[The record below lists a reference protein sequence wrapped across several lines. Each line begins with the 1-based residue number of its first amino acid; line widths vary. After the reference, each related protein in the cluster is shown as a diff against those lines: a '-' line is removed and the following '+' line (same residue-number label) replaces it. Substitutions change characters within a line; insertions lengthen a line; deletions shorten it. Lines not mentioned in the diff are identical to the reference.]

1 MNTSTEKTPYLTLE
15 FSDEFGKLI
24 FWNNEEAQQWVTKE
38 LSEWEWLQRPSWN
51 PCRNAWTHFGGNL
64 SSALASLRNA
74 NQHQQNNQSF
84 QHFVQEAK
92 TCIER
97 AFINEA
103 RSLLPRNAT
112 REFLLN
118 LKQTGQEPEAALI
131 VALIFGQDLR
141 DAPLNVSVTALLLY
155 YFFKNGIKNRAKGEL
170 DALKKLS
177 TEFNNA
183 LTSQTLNHEEN
194 KNTFESLR
202 SAIAG
207 YREKIKSEFDESQ
220 SARQE
225 EWTKELENARNELTA
240 LTETYD
246 NHMKLAAP
254 VSYWEKKR
262 VKHRN
267 WSLAFFVFIG
277 LSMWGFGSLLVEELE
292 SVAKAVEAV
301 KAIPPAKNAASSTA
315 GSLIELAST
324 WKIGSFVLLAT
335 LGFWVIRILVRL
347 FLSHI
352 HLENDAAERVT
363 MAQTFL
369 ALKRDSSLSGTE
381 HIGTI
386 LAALFRPTGDGIVK
400 DEGLPP
406 TAMEWL
412 TKLGGSK

>member
-15 FSDEFGKLI
+15 FGEEFSKLI

-38 LSEWEWLQRPSWN
+38 QSEWGWVQHPNWN
-51 PCRNAWTHFGGNL
+51 PCRNAWSHFGGSL

-74 NQHQQNNQSF
+74 SHHEQNNQPF
-84 QHFVQEAK
+84 QQFVQEAK
-92 TCIER
+92 SHIER
-97 AFINEA
+97 AYVNEA
-103 RSLLPRNAT
+103 RNLLPRNAT
-112 REFLLN
+112 REFLFN
-118 LKQTGQEPEAALI
+118 LKQSGQEQEAALI
-131 VALIFGQDLR
+131 VSLFFGQDLR
-141 DAPLNVSVTALLLY
+141 DAPLNLAVSALLLY
-155 YFFKNGIKNRAKGEL
+155 YFFKNGIKNRTKGESE
-170 DALKKLS
+170 ALKKLS
-177 TEFNNA
+177 SEFQVA
-183 LTSQTLNHEEN
+183 LSSQSHEHHAN
-194 KNTFESLR
+194 RSSFEALR
-202 SAIAG
+202 SAIES
-207 YREKIKSEFDESQ
+207 YTEKIRIEFEKSQ
-220 SARQE
+220 SDRQE
-225 EWTKELENARNELTA
+225 EWEKELEKARNELKA

-246 NHMKLAAP
+246 DHMKLAAP

-262 VKHRN
+262 QKHRN
-267 WSLAFFVFIG
+267 WSFAFFVFIG
-277 LSMWGFGSLLVEELE
+277 AAMWRFGSLLVAELE
-292 SVAKAVEAV
+292 SVANAVEAV
-301 KAIPPAKNAASSTA
+301 KAIPAAKNAASSAA
-315 GSLIELAST
+315 GSMIEFAST

-363 MAQTFL
+363 MAETFL

-412 TKLGGSK
+412 TKLGGNK

>member
-1 MNTSTEKTPYLTLE
+1 MNTSTEKTPYLTLDFGE
-15 FSDEFGKLI
+15 EFGKFI
-24 FWNNEEAQQWVTKE
+24 FWTNEEALQWVTKE
-38 LSEWEWLQRPSWN
+38 QAEWSWVQHHNWN
-51 PCRNAWTHFGGNL
+51 PTRNAWSIFGGNL
-64 SSALASLRNA
+64 SSAISSLRNA
-74 NQHQQNNQSF
+74 SHHEQNNQPF

-92 TCIER
+92 THIER
-97 AFINEA
+97 AYVNEA
-103 RSLLPRNAT
+103 RTLLPNNAT
-112 REFLLN
+112 REFLFN
-118 LKQTGQEPEAALI
+118 LKSSGQESEAALI
-131 VALIFGQDLR
+131 VAMIFGQDLR
-141 DAPLNVSVTALLLY
+141 DAPLNIAVSALLLY
-155 YFFKNGIKNRAKGEL
+155 YFFKNGIKNRTKGESE
-170 DALKKLS
+170 ALKKLS
-177 TEFNNA
+177 SEFKVALSSQSFEHNA
-183 LTSQTLNHEEN
+183 NRSS
-194 KNTFESLR
+194 FESLR
-202 SAIAG
+202 SAIES
-207 YREKIKSEFDESQ
+207 YTENIRNEFEKSQ
-220 SARQE
+220 ATRQE
-225 EWTKELENARNELTA
+225 EWEKELDKARKDLEA

-267 WSLAFFVFIG
+267 WSLGFFIFIG
-277 LSMWGFGSLLVEELE
+277 IAMLWFGNLLVAELE
-292 SVAKAVEAV
+292 SVGKAVEAL
-301 KAIPPAKNAASSTA
+301 KAIPAAKNAASSAA
-315 GSLIELAST
+315 GSMIEFAST

-412 TKLGGSK
+412 TKLGGNK